1 MSEEKQMYQET
12 NERLLVELKKYELQT
27 NIMQQQINANLS
39 KIISSQTQELD
50 SSNLQQIIQ
59 QLNMQVGEKEKRL
72 QELTIRTQKQEVQIK
87 TMTQEKKQTLIDL
100 KE

>member
-1 MSEEKQMYQET
+1 MNIKIEKVQSENNKISRRYKNMSEEKQMYQET

-50 SSNLQQIIQ
+50 SSNLQ
-59 QLNMQVGEKEKRL
+59 
-72 QELTIRTQKQEVQIK
+72 
-87 TMTQEKKQTLIDL
+87 
-100 KE
+100 